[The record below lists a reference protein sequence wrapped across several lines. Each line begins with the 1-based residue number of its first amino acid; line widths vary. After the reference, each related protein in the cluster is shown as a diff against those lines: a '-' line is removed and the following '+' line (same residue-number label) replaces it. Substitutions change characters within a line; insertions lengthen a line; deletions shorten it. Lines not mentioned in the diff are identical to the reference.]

1 MKKIRGEVRPPMRT
15 IPIILSVSLAGLAA
29 CSILSKGKGSVGDGA
44 SDKLGDAAGDAAGE
58 AAEDSP
64 VADVP
69 QLKPDDDDPPHV
81 VGALNRLDEMEKYIV
96 EHNWDR
102 YAKESRDF
110 NHTLLFKDGWEGEK
124 KRGKIKKRLA
134 ALDAA
139 AFKTF
144 GGRLAKLVGS
154 GKRITKGEDPDAAEA
169 VVEVVK
175 ACQEATSQT
184 IDRSEAQSR
193 LDKGMKAYEK
203 AIARALKVDGNKE
216 AFRYY
221 VEVGG
226 DTHDVPTELLECE
239 ARLVVVGQDVGDEY
253 TPEEAPKT
261 DVVKACGSMRWL
273 AGGIQT
279 GGGSFAPYERIPGGA
294 EYAEKIPCK
303 KVKKKNKLPGGLKAA
318 AAEFKEYYEVDN
330 VVFETDGKPYV
341 EENEDDLRL
350 WRYQVLMAYS
360 KEFTFS
366 GNPCG
371 GTDEKLFCEAG
382 GSKGARAYNE
392 MEHHLDRARFL
403 AGKAPDRCK
412 QHLKDAVKNWEN
424 FSSMRDEMKKSKEW
438 ISGATYRTKKGDKM
452 KEKDFVA
459 SFEEKAGEADEKLG
473 EKYCARPQ
481 ADDDKTARAGKSKGK
496 SKSKRDDDDDDR
508 GDEDDE
514 DDED

>member
-1 MKKIRGEVRPPMRT
+1 MKTRT
-15 IPIILSVSLAGLAA
+15 IPIILSVSLAGLAG
-29 CSILSKGKGSVGDGA
+29 CSIISKGKDAVPGGA
-44 SDKLGDAAGDAAGE
+44 SDVVGDAAGE

-69 QLKPDDDDPPHV
+69 QLAPDDDDPPHV

-96 EHNWDR
+96 DRNWDR

-110 NHTLLFKDGWEGEK
+110 NHTLLFKDGWKGEK

-139 AFKTF
+139 AFKAF
-144 GGRLAKLVGS
+144 GGRLARLVGS
-154 GKRITKGEDPDAAEA
+154 GKRITEDADADAAEA

-175 ACQEATSQT
+175 ACNEATSQT

-203 AIARALKVDGNKE
+203 AIARALKENKD

-221 VEVGG
+221 VEVSG
-226 DTHDVPTELLECE
+226 DSHDVPTELLECE

-261 DVVKACGSMRWL
+261 DVVMACGSMRWL

-303 KVKKKNKLPGGLKAA
+303 KVKKRNKLPKGLKAA

-330 VVFETDGKPYV
+330 VVFETDGAPYV

-382 GSKGARAYNE
+382 GIKGARAYNE

-412 QHLKDAVKNWEN
+412 QHLKDAVKNWES

-438 ISGATYRTKKGDKM
+438 IGGATYRTKKGVKL
-452 KEKDFVA
+452 EGEGA
-459 SFEEKAGEADEKLG
+459 SSPASRRRP
-473 EKYCARPQ
+473 ARPTRSW
-481 ADDDKTARAGKSKGK
+481 ARSTAPGPRRTRATGPPAAARARARASATTTTTAVMRTTTTDHRPMGRPSALATT
-496 SKSKRDDDDDDR
+496 R
-508 GDEDDE
+508 
-514 DDED
+514 